1 MIYHNT
7 VQKHSKTSADEYR
20 QAVANKITTS
30 NQSQSEQSMQ
40 EQSNMET
47 MEFMVDY
54 RKKEIKVTVEFPRN
68 TVEQAE
74 QEFIS
79 RLKEIYLKK
88 IKVLSMQEKESALHW
103 QAKEE
108 TGGKVDGN

>member
-20 QAVANKITTS
+20 QAEENMITTS
-30 NQSQSEQSMQ
+30 NQSQSMQSMQ

-54 RKKEIKVTVEFPRN
+54 RKKEIKVTLEFPEASNEKAAR
-68 TVEQAE
+68 
-74 QEFIS
+74 EFENC
-79 RLKEIYLKK
+79 LKELYLKK
-88 IKVLSMQEKESALHW
+88 VKVLSIQEREAAVYSKSNVKQEV
-103 QAKEE
+103 AKDE
-108 TGGKVDGN
+108 

>member
-7 VQKHSKTSADEYR
+7 VQKCNKASANEYK
-20 QAVANKITTS
+20 QAEENKITTS

-47 MEFMVDY
+47 IEFMVDY
-54 RKKEIKVTVEFPRN
+54 RKKEIKVTLEFPKN
-68 TVEQAE
+68 TAEQAE

-88 IKVLSMQEKESALHW
+88 IKVLSMQEKESALHSK
-103 QAKEE
+103 AKDKQEE
-108 TGGKVDGN
+108 KADGN